1 MNRLLRLIRLIT
13 LVLCTTVLTV
23 MLFSG
28 APAYAEAF
36 VGMISGRTETGFTL
50 HTEGKTLN
58 TVITKDTVWDVSDG
72 LENGDVVTI
81 FSDKPVY
88 HGLLYAQTVTCHTLR
103 GVISRVVEGEEPYL
117 LLLPENG
124 MDEIRVNLPAINLS
138 GMAAGITVRVYYNGM
153 QTRSIPPQITA
164 LYLRGATLLRRFTPP
179 SFAQIRC
186 APCPYSRLLSR
197 PVLPQSAFS
206 RGAPLWFGSR
216 RTRRFTPQTGQF
228 FYSLLIWLMPS
239 SLFLSTNISAS
250 AVARLVAY
258 GTPCVSH
265 RRSMLS

>member
-13 LVLCTTVLTV
+13 WVLCTAVLTV

-28 APAYAEAF
+28 PPAYAEAF

-81 FSDKPVY
+81 FSDKPAY

-103 GVISRVVEGEEPYL
+103 GVISRVVEGETPYL

-124 MDEIRVNLPAINLS
+124 MDEIQVNLPAIPPS
-138 GMAAGITVRVYYNGM
+138 GMAAGITVKVYYNGM

-164 LYLRGATLLRRFTPP
+164 LYLRGATLRGTVTKVMENGVIRLQKDDGETVLLHPTDETVVLTTPEAGKRVEV
-179 SFAQIRC
+179 S
-186 APCPYSRLLSR
+186 
-197 PVLPQSAFS
+197 VLPAMRLSLPAQYEIQDILPINEQKERDPSC
-206 RGAPLWFGSR
+206 GA
-216 RTRRFTPQTGQF
+216 
-228 FYSLLIWLMPS
+228 
-239 SLFLSTNISAS
+239 
-250 AVARLVAY
+250 
-258 GTPCVSH
+258 
-265 RRSMLS
+265 